1 MNEDPQARVL
11 ALLENP
17 STYGAD
23 EVVTRIDTHAAA
35 VFLAGDQ
42 ALKLK
47 RAVTFPFLDYSTL
60 ELRKAACEHEIEVNR
75 PNAPMIYRD
84 VVAVTHEADGSL
96 AIGGKGEPVDWL
108 VRMNRFD
115 ETQTL
120 DRLAENGPLPDGMAE
135 ALADIFAASHAR
147 APDVGEDAAERWIDD
162 LEDYVEQ
169 NRAAFLAAPELFPP
183 ERVRMLNAEANA
195 MLSWIR
201 PLLRQRG
208 RTGRIRR
215 CHGDA
220 HLGNIVLI
228 DGTPVLFDAIEFD
241 DRVATGDVLYDLAF
255 PLMDLSVRGLDRDAN
270 RLLNRYLSDTHRL
283 ADLEDLTA
291 LPFFMLMRACIRAKV
306 AAARLAHV
314 TGEAAEAAKADA
326 VSHFHFAERFLEPVD
341 PVLIAIGGL
350 SGTGKSTVARALA
363 PGLGMTPGAVILR
376 SDVERK
382 LLFEVNPTE
391 HLPPD
396 AYDSGVTQ
404 EVYTRLCEKAAAALA
419 AGRSVIVDAVFAT
432 PGEREDIAALSRKL
446 EVPCHGFWLEADLE
460 TTLARVAGR
469 VNDASDADI
478 DVLRRQFGY
487 DLGDLT
493 WTRVDASGTPEET
506 LARVK
511 AGLEKA

>member
-1 MNEDPQARVL
+1 MNQDPQAKVL
-11 ALLENP
+11 ALLEDP
-17 STYGAD
+17 VTYGVA
-23 EVVTRIDTHAAA
+23 EPVTRIDTHAAA

-60 ELRKAACEHEIEVNR
+60 ELRKAACLREIEVNR

-84 VVAVTHEADGSL
+84 AVPVTQDADGSL
-96 AIGGKGEPVDWL
+96 AIDGTGEPVEWL
-108 VRMNRFD
+108 VRMHRFD

-120 DRLAENGPLPDGMAE
+120 DRLAERGPLPGGMAE
-135 ALADIFAASHAR
+135 ELAGIFAASHAR
-147 APDVGEDAAERWIDD
+147 APEVSEAAAEQWIDD

-228 DGTPVLFDAIEFD
+228 DGHPVLFDAIEFD

-255 PLMDLSVRGLDRDAN
+255 PLMDLAVRGLDQDAN
-270 RLLNRYLSDTHRL
+270 RLMNSYLGMTHRL
-283 ADLEDLTA
+283 AELEDLTA

-326 VSHFHFAERFLEPVD
+326 VSHFRFAERFLEPAEPMLV
-341 PVLIAIGGL
+341 AIGGY
-350 SGTGKSTVARALA
+350 SGSGKSTVARALA
-363 PGLGMTPGAVILR
+363 PGLGSPPGAVVLR

-382 LLFEVNPTE
+382 LLFDVGPTDR
-391 HLPPD
+391 LPPD
-396 AYDSGVTQ
+396 AYGKDVTS
-404 EVYTRLCEKAAAALA
+404 EVYTRLREKAEVALA
-419 AGRSVIVDAVFAT
+419 AGRPVIVDAVFAA
-432 PGEREDIAALSRKL
+432 GAERTDIAALARKL
-446 EVPCHGFWLEADLE
+446 EVPFHGFWLEADVD
-460 TTLARVAGR
+460 TMAARVARR
-469 VNDASDADI
+469 VNDASDADVA
-478 DVLRRQFGY
+478 VLHRQLGY
-487 DLGDLT
+487 ELGEIT
-493 WTRVDASGTPEET
+493 WTRTDASGTPQET
-506 LARVK
+506 LEHVLS
-511 AGLEKA
+511 GL

>member
-1 MNEDPQARVL
+1 MNEDPQAKVL

-17 STYGAD
+17 ATYGVD
-23 EVVTRIDTHAAA
+23 EPVTRIDTHAAA

-60 ELRKAACEHEIEVNR
+60 DLRKTACEREIEVNL
-75 PNAPMIYRD
+75 PNAPTIYRD
-84 VVAVTHEADGSL
+84 VVAVTREADGTL
-96 AIGGKGEPVDWL
+96 AIGGTGEPVEWL

-120 DRLAENGPLPDGMAE
+120 DRVAERGPLPDGMAE

-147 APDVGEDAAERWIDD
+147 APEVTEADAERWIED

-169 NRAAFLAAPELFPP
+169 NKVAFLAAPELFPP

-228 DGTPVLFDAIEFD
+228 EGKPVLFDAIEFD

-255 PLMDLSVRGLDRDAN
+255 PLMDLAVRGLDRDAN
-270 RLLNRYLSDTHRL
+270 RLLNRYLSATHRL

-314 TGEAAEAAKADA
+314 TGEAADAAKADA
-326 VSHFHFAERFLEPVD
+326 VNHFRFAERFLVPAEPMLV
-341 PVLIAIGGL
+341 AIGGL

-363 PGLGMTPGAVILR
+363 PGIGMPPGAVLLR

-382 LLFEVNPTE
+382 LLFEVAATE

-396 AYDSGVTQ
+396 AYTSAVTR
-404 EVYTRLCEKAAAALA
+404 EVYTRLREKAEVALA
-419 AGRSVIVDAVFAT
+419 AGRSVIVDAVFAK
-432 PGEREDIAALSRKL
+432 PKERADIAVLSRKL
-446 EVPCHGFWLEADLE
+446 EVPCHGFWLEADVD
-460 TTLARVAGR
+460 TMATRVAHR
-469 VNDASDADI
+469 VNDASDADVAI
-478 DVLRRQFGY
+478 LHRQLGY
-487 DLGDLT
+487 DLGDIA
-493 WTRVDASGTPEET
+493 WTRIDASGSPDET
-506 LARVK
+506 LMRVK
-511 AGLEKA
+511 AGLETQ